1 MDSTNEM
8 TSLLKTILNKL
19 SKDALIIIILSMGG
33 YIINEKMKE
42 RDERRL
48 YNEVRILND
57 VFELKQDVDSLK
69 QR

>member
-1 MDSTNEM
+1 M
-8 TSLLKTILNKL
+8 TSLLKSILNKL

-69 QR
+69 HKE

>member
-1 MDSTNEM
+1 M

-57 VFELKQDVDSLK
+57 VFELKQDMDSLK
-69 QR
+69 QRQ

>member
-1 MDSTNEM
+1 M

>member
-1 MDSTNEM
+1 M

-57 VFELKQDVDSLK
+57 IFELKQDVDSLK
-69 QR
+69 QKE